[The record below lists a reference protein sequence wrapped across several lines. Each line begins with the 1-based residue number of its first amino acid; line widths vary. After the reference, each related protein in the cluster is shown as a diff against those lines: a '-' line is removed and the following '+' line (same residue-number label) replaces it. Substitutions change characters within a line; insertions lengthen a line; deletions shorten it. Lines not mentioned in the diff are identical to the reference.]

1 MKAEFIRIEPFA
13 FKQILSADIKKG
25 MNTHG
30 GGVVCGYIREEDEE
44 QYTLYVIGST
54 PVILYVIDE
63 DGEEQVFFYGILADL
78 NISRENSQL
87 LMEVTFTSYTRLM
100 DLLPQNR
107 AFQSAACTYNEI
119 ISHLCAGYEGSAF
132 IMNPLFSNIPIQELI
147 VQYQETNWE
156 FLLRLASHFNS
167 MVISDFLTPGVKFY
181 FGLPNRQ
188 PVGNIID
195 SEYRLEKSLISYQQK
210 IQNGVIGTSEYD
222 DMLVVW
228 SSRELLEVGDRKL
241 FEDRPYV
248 VYASQSQLNGHQLH
262 HTYILATENGLK
274 IPKLYNKSI
283 IGASIDGIVT
293 GVQGTVV
300 NIRMGI
306 EDVQPSARWYPYAT
320 VFSSPDG
327 SGWYCMP
334 QAGDEIRLYF
344 PTRSEK
350 HAYAISSVHKPVA
363 SQPRNGNQGS
373 SAEAAPP
380 RTNVLNNELRSQDG
394 KVVQLLEDRIV
405 MSNGKGLT
413 ISMVDNQGIGVVS
426 NGDLNLKATGQVFV
440 SGSSL
445 NISGSTEV
453 SIKSGESSIT
463 LSGSD
468 AIIKSANVK
477 VQ

>member
-1 MKAEFIRIEPFA
+1 
-13 FKQILSADIKKG
+13 
-25 MNTHG
+25 
-30 GGVVCGYIREEDEE
+30 
-44 QYTLYVIGST
+44 
-54 PVILYVIDE
+54 
-63 DGEEQVFFYGILADL
+63 
-78 NISRENSQL
+78 
-87 LMEVTFTSYTRLM
+87 
-100 DLLPQNR
+100 
-107 AFQSAACTYNEI
+107 
-119 ISHLCAGYEGSAF
+119 
-132 IMNPLFSNIPIQELI
+132 
-147 VQYQETNWE
+147 
-156 FLLRLASHFNS
+156 
-167 MVISDFLTPGVKFY
+167 
-181 FGLPNRQ
+181 
-188 PVGNIID
+188 
-195 SEYRLEKSLISYQQK
+195 
-210 IQNGVIGTSEYD
+210 
-222 DMLVVW
+222 
-228 SSRELLEVGDRKL
+228 
-241 FEDRPYV
+241 
-248 VYASQSQLNGHQLH
+248 
-262 HTYILATENGLK
+262 
-274 IPKLYNKSI
+274 
-283 IGASIDGIVT
+283 
-293 GVQGTVV
+293 
-300 NIRMGI
+300 
-306 EDVQPSARWYPYAT
+306 
-320 VFSSPDG
+320 
-327 SGWYCMP
+327 MP